1 MVYPVNRYI
10 AVYGG
15 FGMTFKI
22 DDEYGKYKISI
33 GTGRT
38 YKANNV
44 YELRLAV
51 EHYFDHTLHGKN
63 IARKGYLLNQME
75 DCPLCCD

>member
-44 YELRLAV
+44 YELRLG
-51 EHYFDHTLHGKN
+51 HITYT
-63 IARKGYLLNQME
+63 YE
-75 DCPLCCD
+75 DAFKHLDEAHPDLEQ